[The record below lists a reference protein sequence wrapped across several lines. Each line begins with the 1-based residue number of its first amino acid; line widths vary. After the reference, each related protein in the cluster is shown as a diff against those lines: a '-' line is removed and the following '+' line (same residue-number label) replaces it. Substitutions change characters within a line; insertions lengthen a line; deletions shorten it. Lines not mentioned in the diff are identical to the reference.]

1 MTGEVSIREPHP
13 PAHPQ
18 RDTHKFDSSEQYT
31 QVMGSDYR
39 LIEDDIPFQQAPVV
53 IFQTAN
59 FVETR
64 SNIECFIALFLCPIK
79 QIIYP
84 HSKYVWDVGFAYLA
98 VAD

>member
-1 MTGEVSIREPHP
+1 MAATIVNGIKLAANVEQGDDGRGIDPESLP

-39 LIEDDIPFQQAPVV
+39 LIQDDIPFQQAPVV

-64 SNIECFIALFLCPIK
+64 SNIECFIALFC
-79 QIIYP
+79 
-84 HSKYVWDVGFAYLA
+84 AR
-98 VAD
+98 